1 MTVWLKAIYSA
12 QKDIICTTKINKNVT
27 GSGWI
32 LCLTVIF
39 VYHWWNA
46 ISRRR
51 PRPKHSDRSSQR
63 WWILAFGEGCCR
75 ESRLKKIFSRF
86 CPQPSRDRPHRSFAL
101 FYWVAPSGGRDAL
114 PAQVIAWSTESVCL
128 AKGFGTVSSLV
139 DSYTASHPLCYPR
152 LSEEPFP
159 PSQGGEGFQGWAS
172 SLAFSFCIVWV
183 SMTRVKSSFQNN
195 QVCFRTSRR
204 NTVGR
209 LKSH

>member
-51 PRPKHSDRSSQR
+51 PGPKHSDRSSQR

-75 ESRLKKIFSRF
+75 ESRLKKSFLGFARSPVKIAHTGALLCSIGSLPLVAETRSRPKLSRGVWNRSVFSQRLWHCVQF
-86 CPQPSRDRPHRSFAL
+86 GWFRH
-101 FYWVAPSGGRDAL
+101 
-114 PAQVIAWSTESVCL
+114 SVP
-128 AKGFGTVSSLV
+128 SSLLPQV
-139 DSYTASHPLCYPR
+139 VRRAVST
-152 LSEEPFP
+152 
-159 PSQGGEGFQGWAS
+159 QQGWWRVS
-172 SLAFSFCIVWV
+172 WMSFV
-183 SMTRVKSSFQNN
+183 TRFLLLCCLSIYH
-195 QVCFRTSRR
+195 T
-204 NTVGR
+204 G
-209 LKSH
+209 